1 MAVIDVIKAEY
12 SAYTALDEKI
22 EDGDKVLLM
31 ACVFAS
37 PTQNELA
44 DASNETHN
52 YPPTLESFEDQ
63 TDAMAIFTPC
73 QVYYPHPYFSDMV
86 PCPGDIPD
94 HWTGSTLLEESNY
107 SEILIHFSDRAKLSF
122 ALKSSRTNTAEQL
135 TTSPSPAL
143 FGEPL
148 EALLIPR
155 TTKSSIFEQ
164 LDSSDENSLSD
175 AFYIK
180 WQSESERMRRADRK
194 NKNNFLLFDPV
205 DPDSDE
211 FDSNFNEFD
220 PLPDKPE
227 KETIYLM
234 PTPATVTRILDAAWA
249 IVLLVFILFSAISLN
264 ISTAD
269 LNAASAVCL
278 GVDIGAVS
286 DEGKIPGVTADEDP
300 ISKDLA
306 DPAGVILDTSSF
318 NSLSFFIGVC
328 CL

>member
-1 MAVIDVIKAEY
+1 
-12 SAYTALDEKI
+12 
-22 EDGDKVLLM
+22 
-31 ACVFAS
+31 
-37 PTQNELA
+37 
-44 DASNETHN
+44 
-52 YPPTLESFEDQ
+52 
-63 TDAMAIFTPC
+63 MAIFTPC

-122 ALKSSRTNTAEQL
+122 ALKSSQTNTAKQL

-155 TTKSSIFEQ
+155 TTKSSISKQ
-164 LDSSDENSLSD
+164 LDSSDENPLSD

-194 NKNNFLLFDPV
+194 NKNTFLLFDPV

-220 PLPDKPE
+220 PLPEKPE

-234 PTPATVTRILDAAWA
+234 PTPAVYPFEAKYCVVF
-249 IVLLVFILFSAISLN
+249 VLFYFIIFF
-264 ISTAD
+264 TFC
-269 LNAASAVCL
+269 V
-278 GVDIGAVS
+278 V
-286 DEGKIPGVTADEDP
+286 
-300 ISKDLA
+300 
-306 DPAGVILDTSSF
+306 
-318 NSLSFFIGVC
+318 LSIMAKYYVEKEYFET
-328 CL
+328 